1 METIITQKSG
11 QVGIIKLNR
20 PHSLNGINEIMAME
34 FEKALRDFSDDTD
47 IRVIV
52 LTGSGKAFCA
62 GGDIKVLQQL
72 KTAEETVA
80 FVRKAG
86 TITTNIYHCPKPII
100 AMVNGA
106 AAGAGFNI
114 ALACDLIFAAENSK
128 FIQSFTNVGL
138 APDCGGHYFLPKAVG
153 IHLAKQFMFEA
164 SPISARQGQEYGFV
178 NKVFS
183 PETLERETLAY
194 AEKLCQKAPLALQ
207 HCKHLLNSSDTYT
220 LEDTLHAEAK
230 NQGYLITTED
240 CQEGL
245 QAFLEK
251 RPPHFEGK

>member
-1 METIITQKSG
+1 METIITQKPG
-11 QVGIIKLNR
+11 QIGIIKLNR
-20 PHSLNGINEIMAME
+20 PQSLNGINEMMAME
-34 FEKALRDFSDDTD
+34 FEKAIHDFTKDTD
-47 IRVIV
+47 IRVII
-52 LTGSGKAFCA
+52 LTGAGKAFCA

-86 TITTNIYHCPKPII
+86 TITANIYHCPKPII

-114 ALACDLIFAAENSK
+114 AMACDLIFAAENSK

-138 APDCGGHYFLPKAVG
+138 APDCGGHYFLPKTIG

-164 SPISARQGQEYGFV
+164 TPISARQGQKYGFV
-178 NKVFS
+178 NKIFS
-183 PETLERETLAY
+183 PETLEQETMTY
-194 AEKLCQKAPLALQ
+194 AEELCKKAPLALQ
-207 HCKHLLNSSDTYT
+207 HCKHLLNNSDTYT
-220 LEDTLHAEAK
+220 LEDILHAEAK
-230 NQGYLITTED
+230 NQGELAITED

-251 RPPHFEGK
+251 RLPHFQGK